1 MLGNG
6 KEDKIVKYNVKCRRW
21 KKYVVE
27 YMTQTGEARLLD
39 SIGKF
44 FLINQA
50 LFTIFGLDRSLLF
63 CLYSVGC
70 SLVYFQFYYSSYK
83 FVNTVDS

>member
-27 YMTQTGEARLLD
+27 YMTQTERPDFGQYWQIFSNKPSYIYYIRFGQVFVVLFILCRL
-39 SIGKF
+39 
-44 FLINQA
+44 
-50 LFTIFGLDRSLLF
+50 
-63 CLYSVGC
+63 
-70 SLVYFQFYYSSYK
+70 
-83 FVNTVDS
+83 